1 MRRDD
6 SELIERFLSGDP
18 KTVETV
24 DGWIRQAAWSFRT
37 RLFEHW
43 EDVLQDAHLELTRL
57 LRTEQFRGDSS
68 LKTYLWRV
76 VNHAC
81 LDRVRALSRRS
92 MQGLDGLEHF
102 APLTS
107 APLQG
112 GKQELRDLLSRVL
125 EQTSKDCQRLWR
137 MVLDGYSYREMSR
150 QTGVAEATLRVRVLR
165 CRKRATEI
173 RERILQESE
182 NGSSP

>member
-6 SELIERFLSGDP
+6 SKFIERFLNGDAE
-18 KTVETV
+18 TVETV
-24 DGWIRQAAWSFRT
+24 DGWIRQAAWSFRS

-43 EDVLQDAHLELTRL
+43 DDVLQDAHLELTRL
-57 LRTEQFRGDSS
+57 LRTRQFRGDSS
-68 LKTYLWRV
+68 LRTYLWRV

-81 LDRVRALSRRS
+81 LDRVRALSRRTIHS
-92 MQGLDGLEHF
+92 IEGLEHVG
-102 APLTS
+102 PLTS

-112 GKQELRDLLSRVL
+112 GREELRDLLTRVL
-125 EQTSKDCQRLWR
+125 EETSEDCQRLWR

-165 CRKRATEI
+165 CRKRAVQI
-173 RERILQESE
+173 RERLLKETAE
-182 NGSSP
+182 